1 MEKIIYLDHAATT
14 PARPEVVEAMMP
26 YFTEKFWNPSSVYSP
41 AAEAKKAVNEVRDRI
56 AESLGTQSQDIYFT
70 AGGSEAD
77 NWAIKETAEAYAS
90 KGKHIITSKIEHH
103 AVLHTCQ
110 YLERNGYEVTYL
122 DVDVDALGVFE
133 EHDPSHR
140 PAKEGFNSVNE
151 GFMHACGHDGHAT
164 IGLGVAKVLMSIK
177 DQLHGTVKLIF
188 QPAEEGVR
196 GAKSIVDNGHLDGVD
211 YLIGS
216 HVTNKKEDDPA
227 VVIPG
232 SYGSL
237 ATTKYDVIF
246 HGKSAHAGG
255 SPEVGRN
262 VMLAVGTAILNLYAI
277 PRHSGG
283 VSRVNVGTVVAGSG
297 RNVIADEAKMEIEV
311 RGETTEINEYMK
323 NYAVNIIESAA
334 KMHGCTCEMKLM
346 GAANS
351 LASSEALM
359 ERVKRVCEEDLH
371 LPVAKEMSSKNGGS
385 EDVSYMMNRVQEQ
398 GGQATFM
405 RILTHEAGP
414 GHSRIFDIDEQVL
427 PNAVKI
433 FCGVVYDIMH

>member
-1 MEKIIYLDHAATT
+1 MEKSMERKALEQKLTGFFEELHMHPELSYEEYETTERIKRELAAAGIEILQIPLKTG
-14 PARPEVVEAMMP
+14 V
-26 YFTEKFWNPSSVYSP
+26 
-41 AAEAKKAVNEVRDRI
+41 AAIVRGAKPGKTYGLRCDIDALPI
-56 AESLGTQSQDIYFT
+56 AE
-70 AGGSEAD
+70 
-77 NWAIKETAEAYAS
+77 ETDLPYKS
-90 KGKHIITSKIEHH
+90 KTPGK
-103 AVLHTCQ
+103 
-110 YLERNGYEVTYL
+110 
-122 DVDVDALGVFE
+122 
-133 EHDPSHR
+133 
-140 PAKEGFNSVNE
+140 
-151 GFMHACGHDGHAT
+151 MHACGHDGHAT

-246 HGKSAHAGG
+246 HGKSSHAGG

-351 LASSEALM
+351 LTSSEALM

-405 RILTHEAGP
+405 RVLTHEAGP